1 MPPRK
6 KKAAAA
12 AAAAPANPPF
22 AGFNIAISG
31 SFPGRTQASIQTDFI
46 VALGGTLAKS
56 VSPSTTYL
64 VTTESDWKKPSIKV
78 KSAEANG
85 IPIVSFQWLE
95 DCLAQNSHVKEDPY
109 IFLYQSQADA
119 NGSADTNNTRKRSAS
134 QTAQNDDAE
143 FQPPQPKKGKAED
156 ESKEKE
162 REPQVAE
169 GQIAKSFDVKIP
181 VDEGARLELVNYEVY
196 IDDSGV
202 IYDASL
208 NQTNAGRNNNKFYRV
223 QASLHS
229 SPLHIYLLSLLT
241 TSRSASTLCCRRL
254 PYLDAMGSRRGIR
267 SIQNNR

>member
-12 AAAAPANPPF
+12 AAATPPF
-22 AGFNIAISG
+22 TGFNIAISG
-31 SFPGRTQASIQTDFI
+31 SFPGRTQASIETDFI

-64 VTTESDWKKPSIKV
+64 VTTEADWKKPSMKV

-95 DCLAQNSHVKEDPY
+95 DCLAQNTHVKEDAY
-109 IFLYQSQADA
+109 VFLRQQQAQA
-119 NGSADTNNTRKRSAS
+119 NGSAEVNSTRKRSAS
-134 QTAQNDDAE
+134 QTIQNDDGE
-143 FQPPQPKKGKAED
+143 NQPPQPKKGKADNEFR
-156 ESKEKE
+156 EKE
-162 REPQVAE
+162 REPKIAE

-181 VDEGARLELVNYEVY
+181 VDEGARLELANHEVY

-223 QASLHS
+223 QASLPSYPRH
-229 SPLHIYLLSLLT
+229 LYLLFRLT
-241 TSRSASTLCCRRL
+241 ARSAFTLCCRRL
-254 PYLDAMGSRRGIR
+254 PHLDAMGSRRRIWP
-267 SIQNNR
+267 IQNHR